1 MPMLTTRRHLQ
12 LLLILLASAFSFS
25 LSAQTAAEPEPAE
38 QEAAE
43 APEVPADPLGRNT
56 PRGTF
61 SGYIHA
67 MAEESYDEAAEYLDL
82 TGLPR
87 RITRQ
92 GGAEI
97 ARRLRIAL
105 DQGGDVQPSVA
116 LSEQPEGKLNDG
128 LAPHM
133 ERIGSVALAGEAV
146 PLYLERTQETDEP
159 LWRISSETLKYLPEK
174 LDEDMHTT
182 VDQLLPSVLIKR
194 KWQGVPIGHWL
205 AMVLLAVAAYMLS
218 RLIVAAVTGAAR
230 RILKRRFPNYPEGLV
245 QAFALPIQVYL
256 AVMIFVA
263 SAQRAG
269 ISIIVR
275 QYFSQVT
282 VLVAW
287 FAILLLAWRLV
298 DVIASALQS
307 RMTRRANMGA
317 LSAIMFFRR
326 SLKVLLAALGTISVL
341 DIIGFDVTTGLAAL
355 GIGGIAIALGAQKT
369 VENLVGGL
377 SLIFDQPVRVGD
389 FCKVGDIVG
398 TIEQIGMRSTRIR
411 TLDRTMV
418 VIPNGDLSARVIE
431 NYAHRDRFWFH
442 PALGLRYETTPDQI
456 RYLLVEI
463 RSMLYAHPRVDPDPA
478 RVRFTGFGSISVNLE
493 IFAYVLA
500 SNYDDFLEVQE
511 DLYLRIADIV
521 KESGTGFAFPS
532 QTVYLASDAAPAADA
547 VRAAEDKVQQWRESG
562 DMPLPRFEPERVN
575 ELQGSIAYPPPGSSS
590 LRK

>member
-1 MPMLTTRRHLQ
+1 MLRTCTYLFA
-12 LLLILLASAFSFS
+12 LLLIGATWVTASPVV
-25 LSAQTAAEPEPAE
+25 AQTTAPEAGE
-38 QEAAE
+38 EAAPP
-43 APEVPADPLGRNT
+43 ASVPEDPLGRTT
-56 PRGTF
+56 PRGAF

-82 TGLPR
+82 SGLPR
-87 RITRQ
+87 RIARQ

-116 LSEQPEGKLNDG
+116 LSDQPEGKLNDG
-128 LAPHM
+128 LAPRM
-133 ERIGSVALAGEAV
+133 ERIGSVTLQGEVV
-146 PLYLERTQETDEP
+146 PLYLERTEETDEP
-159 LWRISSETLKYLPEK
+159 LWRVSSETLKYLPET
-174 LDEDMHTT
+174 LDENLHTT
-182 VDQLLPSVLIKR
+182 VDQLLPSVLIQR

-205 AMVLLAVAAYMLS
+205 AMVLLAILAYVIS
-218 RLIVAAVTGAAR
+218 RLVVAAVIGGAR
-230 RILKRRFPNYPEGLV
+230 RLLRRRFPNYPTGLV
-245 QAFALPIQVYL
+245 QAFGQPIRVYL
-256 AVMIFVA
+256 AVMLFVA
-263 SAQRAG
+263 AAQRAG

-287 FAILLLAWRLV
+287 FAILLLAWRLI
-298 DVIASALQS
+298 DVIASALLT
-307 RMTRRANMGA
+307 RTTRRANMGA
-317 LSAIMFFRR
+317 LSAILFFRR
-326 SLKVLLAALGTISVL
+326 SIKVLLVALGVISVL
-341 DIIGFDVTTGLAAL
+341 DMIGFDVTTGLAAL

-389 FCKVGDIVG
+389 FCKIGDIVG
-398 TIEQIGMRSTRIR
+398 TVEQIGMRSTRIR

-418 VIPNGDLSARVIE
+418 VIPNGDLSSRVIE

-478 RVRFTGFGSISVNLE
+478 RVRFTGFGAVSVNLE
-493 IFAYVLA
+493 VFAYVLA
-500 SNYDDFLEVQE
+500 KDYDDFLEIQE

-521 KESGTGFAFPS
+521 RESGTGFAFPS
-532 QTVYLASDAAPAADA
+532 QTVYLASDSGRSDSKS
-547 VRAAEDKVQQWRESG
+547 REAEEKVNQWREAG
-562 DMPLPRFEPERVN
+562 DMPLPKFEPERVDK
-575 ELQGSIAYPPPGSSS
+575 LKGSIGYPPPGSSS
-590 LRK
+590 AKR

>member
-1 MPMLTTRRHLQ
+1 MHRPRQYFLA
-12 LLLILLASAFSFS
+12 LLLIGVTWMTASPVV
-25 LSAQTAAEPEPAE
+25 AQTT
-38 QEAAE
+38 
-43 APEVPADPLGRNT
+43 APEAGEATPAPPVPEDPLGRTT
-56 PRGTF
+56 PRGAF

-82 TGLPR
+82 SGLPR
-87 RITRQ
+87 RIARQ

-116 LSEQPEGKLNDG
+116 LSDQPQGKLNDG

-133 ERIGSVALAGEAV
+133 ERIGSVNLRGEVV
-146 PLYLERTQETDEP
+146 PLYLERTEETDEP
-159 LWRISSETLKYLPEK
+159 LWRISSETLKYIPET
-174 LDEDMHTT
+174 LDETLHTT
-182 VDQLLPSVLIKR
+182 VDQLLPSVLIQR

-205 AMVLLAVAAYMLS
+205 AMVFLALSAYVVSRLAVAAV
-218 RLIVAAVTGAAR
+218 IGGAR
-230 RILKRRFPNYPEGLV
+230 RILRRRFPNYPAGLV
-245 QAFALPIQVYL
+245 QAFAQPIRVYL
-256 AVMIFVA
+256 AVMLFVA
-263 SAQRAG
+263 AAQRAG
-269 ISIIVR
+269 VSIIVR

-282 VLVAW
+282 VLVAL
-287 FAILLLAWRLV
+287 FAMLLLAWRLI
-298 DVIASALQS
+298 DVIASALLS
-307 RMTRRANMGA
+307 RMTRSANMGA

-326 SLKVLLAALGTISVL
+326 SIKVLLVALGVISVL
-341 DIIGFDVTTGLAAL
+341 DMIGFDVTTGLAAL

-389 FCKVGDIVG
+389 FCKIGDILG
-398 TIEQIGMRSTRIR
+398 TVEQIGMRSTRIR

-418 VIPNGDLSARVIE
+418 VIPNADLSSRVIE

-478 RVRFTGFGSISVNLE
+478 RVRFTGFGAVSVNLE
-493 IFAYVLA
+493 VFAYVLA
-500 SNYDDFLEVQE
+500 KDYDDFLEIQE

-521 KESGTGFAFPS
+521 RESGTGFAFPS
-532 QTVYLASDAAPAADA
+532 QTVYLASDSGRSDSKS
-547 VRAAEDKVQQWRESG
+547 RAAEEKVNQWREAG
-562 DMPLPRFEPERVN
+562 DIPLPKFEPERVDK
-575 ELQGSIAYPPPGSSS
+575 LKGSIGYPPPGSSNAT
-590 LRK
+590 R

>member
-1 MPMLTTRRHLQ
+1 MPVYRPRQ
-12 LLLILLASAFSFS
+12 YLLALLFFGIA
-25 LSAQTAAEPEPAE
+25 LMTGVPVAAQTTAPEP
-38 QEAAE
+38 AAE
-43 APEVPADPLGRNT
+43 APEALPTASADPLGRTT
-56 PRGTF
+56 PRGAF
-61 SGYIHA
+61 AGYIHA

-82 TGLPR
+82 SGLSR
-87 RITRQ
+87 RVARQ

-105 DQGGDVQPSVA
+105 DQGSDVQPSVA
-116 LSEQPEGKLNDG
+116 LSDQPEGKQNDG

-133 ERIGSVALAGEAV
+133 ERIGSVSLQDEVV
-146 PLYLERTQETDEP
+146 PLYLERTEETEEP
-159 LWRISSETLKYLPEK
+159 LWRISSETLKYLPES
-174 LDEDMHTT
+174 LDENLGTT
-182 VDQLLPSVLIKR
+182 VDQLLPSVLVQR

-205 AMVLLAVAAYMLS
+205 AMVLLALLTYVVA
-218 RLIVAAVTGAAR
+218 RLFVAAVIGTAR
-230 RILKRRFPNYPEGLV
+230 QILKRRFPNYPAGLV
-245 QAFALPIQVYL
+245 QAFAQPIRIYL
-256 AVMIFVA
+256 AVMLFVA
-263 SAQRAG
+263 AAQNAG

-298 DVIASALQS
+298 DVVADGLLS
-307 RMTRRANMGA
+307 RMTRRANFGA

-326 SLKVLLAALGTISVL
+326 SLKVLLLALGTISVL
-341 DIIGFDVTTGLAAL
+341 DIFGFDVTTGLAAL

-377 SLIFDQPVRVGD
+377 SLILDQPVRVGD
-389 FCKVGDIVG
+389 FCKVGDTVG

-418 VIPNGDLSARVIE
+418 VIPNGDLSGRVIE

-442 PALGLRYETTPDQI
+442 PTLGLRYETTPDQI

-463 RSMLYAHPRVDPDPA
+463 RSLLYAHPQVDPDPA
-478 RVRFTGFGSISVNLE
+478 RIRFIGFGATSVNLE

-500 SNYDDFLEVQE
+500 KDYDDFLEIQE

-521 KESGTGFAFPS
+521 QESGTGFAFPS
-532 QTVYLASDAAPAADA
+532 QRVYLAGDTGMSEDKA
-547 VRAAEDKVQQWRESG
+547 RAAEAKVNEWRDNGEL
-562 DMPLPRFEPERVN
+562 PLPRFEPERVN
-575 ELQGSIAYPPPGSSS
+575 ELKGSIPYPPPGSSTT
-590 LRK
+590 RR

>member
-1 MPMLTTRRHLQ
+1 MPMHRPPQ
-12 LLLILLASAFSFS
+12 YLLALLFISIAWMTGGPVA
-25 LSAQTAAEPEPAE
+25 AQDPAPDADNEATAE
-38 QEAAE
+38 QPAM
-43 APEVPADPLGRNT
+43 PEDPLGRTT
-56 PRGTF
+56 PRGAF
-61 SGYIHA
+61 GGYIHA

-82 TGLPR
+82 SGLPR
-87 RITRQ
+87 RIARQ

-116 LSEQPEGKLNDG
+116 LSDHPEGKLNDG

-133 ERIGSVALAGEAV
+133 ERIGSVTLQDEVV

-159 LWRISSETLKYLPEK
+159 LWQISSETLKYLPES
-174 LDEDMHTT
+174 LDENLNTT
-182 VDQLLPSVLIKR
+182 VDQLLPSVLIQR

-205 AMVLLAVAAYMLS
+205 AMVLLAVVTYVIA
-218 RLIVAAVTGAAR
+218 RLFVAAVIGAAR
-230 RILKRRFPNYPEGLV
+230 QILKRRFPNYPAGLV
-245 QAFALPIQVYL
+245 QAFAQPIRVYL
-256 AVMIFVA
+256 AVMLFVA
-263 SAQRAG
+263 AAQRAG

-275 QYFSQVT
+275 QYFSQVI

-287 FAILLLAWRLV
+287 FAILLLAWRLI
-298 DVIASALQS
+298 DVIADGLLS

-326 SLKVLLAALGTISVL
+326 SLKVLLVALGTISVL

-377 SLIFDQPVRVGD
+377 SLILDQPVRVGD
-389 FCKVGDIVG
+389 FCKVGDTLG

-418 VIPNGDLSARVIE
+418 VIPNGDLSGRVIE

-463 RSMLYAHPRVDPDPA
+463 RSLLYAHPQVDPDPA
-478 RVRFTGFGSISVNLE
+478 RVRFVGFGATSVNLE
-493 IFAYVLA
+493 VFAYVLA
-500 SNYDDFLEVQE
+500 KDYDDFLEIQE

-521 KESGTGFAFPS
+521 QESGTGFAFPS
-532 QTVYLASDAAPAADA
+532 QTVYLAGDTGVSEDRS
-547 VRAAEDKVQQWRESG
+547 RAAEAKVNEWRESG
-562 DMPLPRFEPERVN
+562 ELPLPRFAPERVD
-575 ELQGSIAYPPPGSSS
+575 ELKGSIPYPPPGSSTT
-590 LRK
+590 R